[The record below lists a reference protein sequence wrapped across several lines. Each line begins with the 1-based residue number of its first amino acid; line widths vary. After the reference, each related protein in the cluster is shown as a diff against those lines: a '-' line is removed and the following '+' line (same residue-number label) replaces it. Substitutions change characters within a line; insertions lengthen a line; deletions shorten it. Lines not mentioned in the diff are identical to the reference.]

1 MSDWLTDAGETL
13 ARVSGVPPESLGLD
27 DSTRATLLELA
38 RLAAHESGD
47 RRNAPL
53 FCYLAGIATR
63 TTDLEAI
70 ATAFR
75 RD

>member
-13 ARVSGVPPESLGLD
+13 ARLSGVPSESLDLD

-53 FCYLAGIATR
+53 LCYLAGLATR
-63 TTDLEAI
+63 GADLEAI
-70 ATAFR
+70 AAAFR